1 MELCSHLN
9 TAIKTL
15 TAYISAPLCS
25 NIILKGKFFCHGVQ
39 ETANLNHEPES
50 LKEPERVTPVS
61 SPKEENVPE
70 TDNGD
75 SEPVESKEESN
86 PEENPVMNF
95 FKTLVS
101 GIIWQFKL
109 TFYAPAISVYHVKLD
124 YLGEKGKN
132 TCTFISASFSEEKQA
147 KKLKINKMRLMRL
160 PVVPQSK

>member
-9 TAIKTL
+9 TAITTL

-25 NIILKGKFFCHGVQ
+25 NIILKGEFFCHGVQ

-101 GIIWQFKL
+101 GIIWQFKV
-109 TFYAPAISVYHVKLD
+109 TFYAPAIPVYHVKLD

-132 TCTFISASFSEEKQA
+132 ICALFICFFFWRETG
-147 KKLKINKMRLMRL
+147 KKIKNK
-160 PVVPQSK
+160 

>member
-25 NIILKGKFFCHGVQ
+25 NIILKGEFFCHGVQ
-39 ETANLNHEPES
+39 ETANLNQEPES

-124 YLGEKGKN
+124 CLGGKGKN
-132 TCTFISASFSEEKQA
+132 KCNFYLLLFLKRNRQKN
-147 KKLKINKMRLMRL
+147 KKKT
-160 PVVPQSK
+160 

>member
-9 TAIKTL
+9 AAIKTL

-25 NIILKGKFFCHGVQ
+25 NIILKGEFFCHGVQ

-101 GIIWQFKL
+101 GIIWQFKV
-109 TFYAPAISVYHVKLD
+109 TFYAPAIPVYHVKLD

-132 TCTFISASFSEEKQA
+132 ICAFFICFFFWRETG
-147 KKLKINKMRLMRL
+147 KKIKNK
-160 PVVPQSK
+160 